1 MLSTICV
8 GGFSLKEALNL
19 CIKETV
25 EDEVMSFFTFYG
37 IKKKTLAHFSKQN
50 FVLLFKVSFILI
62 AYIYIYIYIYI
73 YNILQICIKCK

>member
-1 MLSTICV
+1 VDYLRYV

-37 IKKKTLAHFSKQN
+37 NKKETIHSFFKTKFCSAMQG
-50 FVLLFKVSFILI
+50 
-62 AYIYIYIYIYI
+62 
-73 YNILQICIKCK
+73 